1 MWMLKKITHLK
12 KLIAAF
18 ALIISFSFSSNAC
31 DEIILGL
38 ETVEKGDTIELYVRA
53 VGYKNVLGFQFSF
66 NFSNNNFSFI
76 SVETNKSF
84 KLKLSNSNFNLN
96 FLNKGKIACSYIA
109 DDPANGNSINDF
121 DYIFYLKLLKTGSET
136 PKFYLTS
143 DPLLIEFINING
155 QMCVDSDNFLIPK
168 NGATMYGKLYK
179 DLNLNCQYDATEP
192 SFKRQLLKIKSTT
205 NAKEYFR
212 YTYEDG
218 SYSFKLPVDQYL
230 LDFYPTNSLWIPCQ
244 SVPISV
250 DSATQVIEK
259 DLLAK
264 PIMQCTD
271 LGVNISNTILRRCF
285 NNYYNLECY
294 NNGTIDA
301 QNATLKVVLD
311 PHFTLVSSSI
321 SSYTING
328 DTLIYNIPI
337 IESGEKITLAL
348 TVYLSCDNTVLGQ
361 THCLKATISDGT
373 NCFAPYS
380 GPSIQVTGKCE
391 NDKVKFEIKNT
402 GSDMINQT
410 NYIIVEDDVI
420 MKVKTPIKLLSG
432 AVEYI
437 ELPANGSTYRI
448 IAEQVNPYP
457 FASKPT
463 VAIEGCTSTTSFN
476 KGFVTKFEEDDRPP
490 FIDIDCKESVGS
502 YDPNDKSAIP
512 TGTSSKHYIDE
523 ESNIEYMIRFQNT
536 GTDTAFTVKV
546 YDQLSENL
554 DITTLEPMG
563 SSHPYR
569 LEVGTDGRLLFRF
582 SDINLV
588 DSFANEALSH
598 GFVKY
603 KVKVKKGI
611 PLESKILNT
620 ASIVF
625 DYNDPIVT
633 NTVTHTIGKEFVIS
647 AIEDFMDAN
656 IRIFPNP
663 TDQYISFTLKSE
675 GNYKFILYDAQGKVK
690 QIEQFQNAD
699 NKLLIDQQTGIYFY
713 QLQNNSKIMNSGKL
727 IIKR

>member
-31 DEIILGL
+31 DDIILGL
-38 ETVEKGDTIELYVRA
+38 ETKEKGDTIELYVRA
-53 VGYKNVLGFQFSF
+53 VGFKNVIGFQFSL
-66 NFSNNNFSFI
+66 NFFYNDLNFI
-76 SVETNKSF
+76 SLVSNKS
-84 KLKLSNSNFNLN
+84 LNLTNSNFNFNL
-96 FLNKGKIACSYIA
+96 LNKGKITCSYISTSTT
-109 DDPANGNSINDF
+109 DQSINDI

-136 PKFYLTS
+136 PKFYIS
-143 DPLLIEFINING
+143 NDPTEIEFLGKNSVEL
-155 QMCVDSDNFLIPK
+155 CVDSDNFLIPK
-168 NGATMYGKLYK
+168 NGATLYGKLFK
-179 DLNLNCQYDATEP
+179 DLNLNCQYDTLEP
-192 SFKRQLLKIKSTT
+192 SFKHQLLKVKSTT

-218 SYSFKLPVDQYL
+218 SYSFKLPVDQYV
-230 LDFYPTNSLWIPCQ
+230 LDFYTSNSLWVPCQ
-244 SVPISV
+244 SIPISV
-250 DSATQVIEK
+250 DSATQIIEK
-259 DLLAK
+259 DIMAK

-301 QNATLKVVLD
+301 QNITLKVVLD
-311 PHFTLVSSSI
+311 PYFTLVSSSI
-321 SSYTING
+321 SGYTING
-328 DTLIYNIPI
+328 DTLIYNIPT

-348 TVYLSCDNTVLGQ
+348 TVILSCDNTVLGQ

-373 NCFAPYS
+373 NCFLPYT

-402 GSDMINQT
+402 GSDMINQS

-448 IAEQVNPYP
+448 IAEQASPYP
-457 FASKPT
+457 YSSKPT
-463 VAIEGCTSTTSFN
+463 LAIEGCTTNNSFS

-523 ESNIEYMIRFQNT
+523 ESYIEYMIRFQNT

-598 GFVKY
+598 GFLKY

-611 PLESKILNT
+611 PLESKIFNT

-625 DYNDPIVT
+625 DYNEPIIT

-647 AIEDFMDAN
+647 AIEDLLDGN
-656 IRIFPNP
+656 VRIFPNP

-675 GNYKFILYDAQGKVK
+675 GNYKFILYDAHGKVK

>member
-31 DEIILGL
+31 DDIILGL

-66 NFSNNNFSFI
+66 NFSNNNINFI
-76 SVETNKSF
+76 SVETNNSF
-84 KLKLSNSNFNLN
+84 LLKLSKINFNIN
-96 FLNKGKIACSYIA
+96 FINKGKITCNYISDNA
-109 DDPANGNSINDF
+109 QNGNSINDY
-121 DYIFYLKLLKTGSET
+121 DYIFYLKFLKTSLET
-136 PKFYLTS
+136 PKFFIS
-143 DPLLIEFINING
+143 NDPTEIEFLNING

-179 DLNLNCQYDATEP
+179 DLNLNCQYDTTEP
-192 SFKRQLLKIKSTT
+192 RFKRQLLKVKSTT
-205 NAKEYFR
+205 NTKEYFR

-218 SYSFKLPVDQYL
+218 SYSFKLPVDQYV
-230 LDFYPTNSLWIPCQ
+230 LDYYPSNSLWVPCQ
-244 SVPISV
+244 SIPISV
-250 DSATQVIEK
+250 DSATQIIEK
-259 DLLAK
+259 DIMAK
-264 PIMQCTD
+264 PIIQCTD

-301 QNATLKVVLD
+301 QNITLKVVLD
-311 PHFTLVSSSI
+311 PYFTLVNSSI
-321 SSYTING
+321 SGYTING
-328 DTLIYNIPI
+328 DTLIYNIPT

-348 TVYLSCDNTVLGQ
+348 TVFLSCDNTVLGQ

-373 NCFAPYS
+373 NCFLPYT

-402 GSDMINQT
+402 GSDMINQS

-448 IAEQVNPYP
+448 IAEQASPYP
-457 FASKPT
+457 YSSKPT
-463 VAIEGCTSTTSFN
+463 LAIEGCTTNNSFS

-523 ESNIEYMIRFQNT
+523 ESYIEYMIRFQNT

-598 GFVKY
+598 GFLKY

-611 PLESKILNT
+611 PLESKIFNT

-625 DYNDPIVT
+625 DYNEPIIT

-647 AIEDFMDAN
+647 AIEDLLDGN
-656 IRIFPNP
+656 VRIFPNP